1 MSIARMKLVNI
12 EGNIRQL
19 DAAVLK
25 CSYGNNFHPEQASMY
40 YESMGAVATY
50 NEENPYTSL
59 LRRITEI
66 GLHAGID
73 LSAENARGYYT
84 FNLNYIENLP
94 AKLKNIKRYSSEVR
108 ELLEEL
114 EGKPLEKGD
123 IYNSES
129 IRFRF
134 GRLPMKNYKHL
145 KKQRSRN
152 FIFYPLQTDKG
163 YEWGVY
169 VTSLSTIAAVD
180 KFFAIHNFERIGVP
194 RDIFFN
200 PDNIQNYN
208 KEILEIDRDALESYL
223 EHFDTELLELNSRQN
238 TLSERIARYEQTLIQ
253 LNHIE
258 NLDIAFD
265 EIFTCKYIKVRFGRL
280 PVDSFSKL
288 KYYEDK
294 PFVFYTFVQDSE
306 YCWGVYFVPASYS
319 VEIDAIFNSLF
330 YERFYV
336 PDTVHDTPEASRA
349 QITKLLHECKEE
361 LAEVLSEIK
370 AKINRRKLYFY
381 ESFARIKF
389 LSDSFE
395 MRRYISVI
403 NDTFHIIGF
412 VPEND
417 AQAFKSGLE
426 SLEDVK
432 VTVKPCETDVRFTP
446 PTKLKNG
453 IFFKPFEMFV
463 DMYGMPSYHDL
474 DPTVFVGITYTLLF
488 GLMFGDV
495 GQGLCIV
502 LIGSILWRTKRMPLG
517 RVMKRIGISSTCFG
531 FLYGSVFGYE
541 HLLDPFYIN
550 VLGLKEKPIETL
562 APEMTNFILLGA
574 VGVGVLIII
583 AAMITNTV
591 MGIRQKDPSRALLSQ
606 NGFAGLVLY
615 CTALVGAVLL
625 LVYKV
630 NIFNPVVILLFIILP
645 IILIFLREPI
655 AKLLKR
661 WQLGGDNKKGK
672 IIDESG
678 TVYKAPKNE
687 NLNTPIGQILNCRY
701 LQARFGRLPRDSYN
715 KLRYYDD
722 KLFIFYITETDKD
735 YYWGV
740 YFAPGES
747 VREIDSIFS
756 SLYFE
761 QLRLPATLEGLSDET
776 LSDIAKLMSAEAAN
790 GEAKGKKEHEGP
802 IGYFIENFFELF
814 DIILSYVTNTMS
826 FLRVGGFI
834 LSHAGMMAVVMTLT
848 EVAGA
853 GASPIIL
860 VVGNAFVMVMEGL
873 IVGIQVLRL
882 EFYEMFSRY
891 FQGDGKPFTPITV
904 GSMRHN
910 SD

>member
-12 EGNIRQL
+12 EGNVRQL

-73 LSAENARGYYT
+73 LSAENAHGYYT

-94 AKLKNIKRYSSEVR
+94 AKINNIKRYSFEVR
-108 ELLEEL
+108 ELLETL

-123 IYNSES
+123 IYNSEY
-129 IRFRF
+129 IKFRF
-134 GRLPMKNYKHL
+134 GRLPMKNYKRL
-145 KKQRSRN
+145 KKQTSRN

-169 VTSLSTIAAVD
+169 ITSKSMAAAVD
-180 KFFAIHNFERIGVP
+180 KFFVTHNFERIGVP
-194 RDIFFN
+194 RDIFLN

-208 KEILEIDRDALESYL
+208 KEIVEIDRTALENYL
-223 EHFDTELLELNSRQN
+223 EHFDTELLELSSRKN
-238 TLSERIARYEQTLIQ
+238 NLAERIARHEQTLIQ

-265 EIFTCKYIKVRFGRL
+265 EIFACKFIKIRFGRL
-280 PVDSFSKL
+280 PVDSFNKL
-288 KYYEDK
+288 RYYDDR
-294 PFVFYTFVQDSE
+294 PFVFYTFVNDGE
-306 YCWGVYFVPASYS
+306 YCWGVYFAPASYS
-319 VEIDAIFNSLF
+319 VEIDAIFNSLY
-330 YERFYV
+330 YERLYV

-349 QITKLLHECKEE
+349 QVTKQLHESKEE
-361 LAEVLSEIK
+361 LAEVLSDIK
-370 AKINRRKLYFY
+370 AKVNRRKLYFY

-412 VPEND
+412 VPEKE
-417 AQAFKSGLE
+417 AQAFKSNLE
-426 SLEDVK
+426 TLEDVK
-432 VTVKPCETDVRFTP
+432 VSVKPCETDARFTP

-453 IFFKPFEMFV
+453 FFFKPFEMFV
-463 DMYGMPSYHDL
+463 DMFGMPSYHDI

-495 GQGLCIV
+495 GQGLCVV
-502 LIGSILWRTKRMPLG
+502 LIGSILWKTKRMPLG
-517 RVMKRIGISSTCFG
+517 RIMQRIGLSSAFFG
-531 FLYGSVFGYE
+531 LIYGSVFGYE
-541 HLLDPFYIN
+541 HLLDPLYHA
-550 VLGLKEKPIETL
+550 LGLEEKPIEVL
-562 APEMTNFILLGA
+562 APEMTNIILLSA
-574 VGVGVLIII
+574 VGLGVLIII
-583 AAMITNTV
+583 AAIITNTV
-591 MGIRQKDPSRALLSQ
+591 MGIKQKNPSRALLSQ
-606 NGFAGLVLY
+606 NGIAGLVFY
-615 CTALVGAVLL
+615 CTVLVGAVLNL
-625 LVYKV
+625 IYNM
-630 NIFNPVVILLFIILP
+630 NIFNPAVILLGIVLP
-645 IILIFLREPI
+645 LLLVFLREPI
-655 AKLLKR
+655 AKFLKR
-661 WQLGGDNKKGK
+661 RQQNDITGK
-672 IIDESG
+672 IVGEDA
-678 TVYKAPKNE
+678 TVCKALKKE
-687 NLNTPIGQILNCRY
+687 DLNTPIGQILGCHY
-701 LQARFGRLPRDSYN
+701 LQARFGRLPRDSYE
-715 KLRYYDD
+715 KLRYYDE
-722 KLFIFYITETDKD
+722 KLFIFYVTETDKD

-747 VREIDSIFS
+747 IREVDSIFT

-761 QLRLPATLEGLSDET
+761 QLRQPSTLKGLSDET
-776 LSDIAKLMSAEAAN
+776 LADIAKLMRVETKAAEAVQ
-790 GEAKGKKEHEGP
+790 GKKKEREGP
-802 IGYFIENFFELF
+802 AGFIIENFFELF
-814 DIILSYVTNTMS
+814 DVILSYVTNTMS

-834 LSHAGMMAVVMTLT
+834 LSHAGMMAVVMTLS
-848 EVAGA
+848 EAAGA
-853 GASPIIL
+853 GASPVIVII
-860 VVGNAFVMVMEGL
+860 GNAFVMAMEGL

-891 FQGDGKPFTPITV
+891 FEGDGKPFTPITV
-904 GSMRHN
+904 SSMRHN